1 MRAVSPRLRP
11 SYEKPIKYF
20 PDPHHERTE
29 SHETRRFFPY
39 GDKETEYLEKA
50 GQTAGKGHRKGR
62 ENRKNRHSRLVRR
75 ARTFH
80 RRTTDIHQSARD
92 DLGKNEARLREITPQ
107 AIDRMPEEELQRF
120 GISFRKAAYIK
131 SAAKKIVSGEFDIQA
146 LETLPDEEVCA
157 KLTELEG
164 VGVWT
169 AEMLMI
175 FSMQRPDVFSFQDLA
190 IIRGLRMTYR
200 HRSIDRT
207 KFDRY
212 RKRYSPY
219 ASVAS
224 LYLWAVASGAV
235 DGIKDCKPL
244 KNKVRRK
251 NKPPKPSD
259 TPEGTYLKSEYNDL
273 KTKT

>member
-1 MRAVSPRLRP
+1 MKR
-11 SYEKPIKYF
+11 
-20 PDPHHERTE
+20 DD
-29 SHETRRFFPY
+29 FFRY
-39 GDKETEYLEKA
+39 GDKETEYLKRRDKRLAEVIEKVGKIERTVIPDLFVA
-50 GQTAGKGHRKGR
+50 LVHSIVGQQIST
-62 ENRKNRHSRLVRR
+62 R
-75 ARTFH
+75 AHET
-80 RRTTDIHQSARD
+80 IWARMKH
-92 DLGKNEARLREITPQ
+92 GLRE
-107 AIDRMPEEELQRF
+107 
-120 GISFRKAAYIK
+120 
-131 SAAKKIVSGEFDIQA
+131 IVSGEFDIQA

>member
-1 MRAVSPRLRP
+1 
-11 SYEKPIKYF
+11 
-20 PDPHHERTE
+20 
-29 SHETRRFFPY
+29 
-39 GDKETEYLEKA
+39 
-50 GQTAGKGHRKGR
+50 
-62 ENRKNRHSRLVRR
+62 
-75 ARTFH
+75 
-80 RRTTDIHQSARD
+80 
-92 DLGKNEARLREITPQ
+92 
-107 AIDRMPEEELQRF
+107 MPEEELQRF

-131 SAAKKIVSGEFDIQA
+131 SAAKKIVCGEFDIQA

>member
-1 MRAVSPRLRP
+1 M
-11 SYEKPIKYF
+11 KQN
-20 PDPHHERTE
+20 D
-29 SHETRRFFPY
+29 FFRY
-39 GDKETEYLEKA
+39 GDTETEYLKRRDKRLAEVIEKVGKIQRA
-50 GQTAGKGHRKGR
+50 VIPDLFAALVHSIVGQQIST
-62 ENRKNRHSRLVRR
+62 R
-75 ARTFH
+75 AHET
-80 RRTTDIHQSARD
+80 IWARMKQG
-92 DLGKNEARLREITPQ
+92 LQEITPQ

-131 SAAKKIVSGEFDIQA
+131 SAAKKIVSGEFDLQA
-146 LETLPDEEVCA
+146 LETLPDEAVCA

-200 HRSIDRT
+200 HRSIDRA

-235 DGIKDCKPL
+235 NGMEDRKPL
-244 KNKVRRK
+244 KDNRRK
-251 NKPPKPSD
+251 KKKNREPAGRKPSD
-259 TPEGTYLKSEYNDL
+259 TPERTFHKGYPEHNDL
-273 KTKT
+273 KTKA

>member
-1 MRAVSPRLRP
+1 MKR
-11 SYEKPIKYF
+11 
-20 PDPHHERTE
+20 DD
-29 SHETRRFFPY
+29 FFRY
-39 GDKETEYLEKA
+39 GDKETEYLKRRDKRLAEVIEKVGKIERTVIPDSFA
-50 GQTAGKGHRKGR
+50 ALVHSIVGQQIST
-62 ENRKNRHSRLVRR
+62 R
-75 ARTFH
+75 AHET
-80 RRTTDIHQSARD
+80 IWARMKH
-92 DLGKNEARLREITPQ
+92 GLREITPQ

-212 RKRYSPY
+212 RKRFSPY

-235 DGIKDCKPL
+235 DGMKDYKPL

>member
-1 MRAVSPRLRP
+1 MKR
-11 SYEKPIKYF
+11 
-20 PDPHHERTE
+20 DD
-29 SHETRRFFPY
+29 FFRY
-39 GDKETEYLEKA
+39 GDKETEYLKRRDKRLAKVIEKVGKIERTVIPDLFA
-50 GQTAGKGHRKGR
+50 ALVHSIVGQQIST
-62 ENRKNRHSRLVRR
+62 R
-75 ARTFH
+75 AHET
-80 RRTTDIHQSARD
+80 IWARMKH
-92 DLGKNEARLREITPQ
+92 GLREITPQ
-107 AIDRMPEEELQRF
+107 AIDRMPEEELQGF

-131 SAAKKIVSGEFDIQA
+131 SAAKKIVCGEFDIQA

-235 DGIKDCKPL
+235 DGMKDCKPL